1 MTTTITP
8 LDAANVSEG
17 TGGLIGLGKEM
28 VFFSRAVIGGTLYT
42 TICRGA
48 GSVDP
53 AGISTCFVSS
63 TANGTNFG
71 SLNLA
76 NAALTTVGAGTI
88 LAAMIGGGFVTRTG
102 STAAFTDTTDT
113 AALINTLMVLA
124 QNNGVLFRYINQT
137 NATATIAGGT
147 NVTMSGTQLVGPNSE
162 GTFLLTRT
170 DANTATPTFNMV
182 GLQNNPIFVQP
193 EIVATALATVGAGAI
208 TAAGLVGGQI
218 TRSGTQTAAFA
229 DTLPLASAT
238 ITALP
243 GTTAIGQS
251 WLVEFVNNTIWPSTI
266 TTNTGWT
273 VSGTVIVPAGCT
285 GTFLCSVA
293 SGTTLTC
300 QGMGVAPNLA
310 PVPPV
315 LFTTYT
321 AATGTA
327 GASILSG
334 GELVVCTVSAQTA
347 AVAITTRTA
356 AQMVTDTPQLG
367 YVGGPFATYVLRI
380 INQNFLVTAPGA
392 PVSLVAASGVTVSS
406 PQSAST
412 AFINQ
417 GCWADFQVTYSALS
431 TMTMVQIAGGN
442 LGQLQPA
449 QYMSD
454 ATATTETF
462 AAGVMTGAQFCNVRL
477 SGGSSYT
484 ATTRTGIQMF
494 ADTPGAYLGMSWIVE
509 FTNLNSGIVTLAV
522 GTSVSAGTT
531 TTLTLS
537 ANTTRR
543 FVATFTTVSNVVL
556 NCIGTGTFA

>member
-28 VFFSRAVIGGTLYT
+28 VFFSRAVTGGTLYT

-102 STAAFTDTTDT
+102 STSAFTDTTDT
-113 AALINTLMVLA
+113 AALINTLMGLA

-251 WLVEFVNNTIWPSTI
+251 WLMEFVNNTIWPSTI

-273 VSGTVIVPAGCT
+273 LT
-285 GTFLCSVA
+285 GTMTA
-293 SGTTLTC
+293 AQNTLRR
-300 QGMGVAPNLA
+300 GVISFQSL
-310 PVPPV
+310 
-315 LFTTYT
+315 T
-321 AATGTA
+321 AAT
-327 GASILSG
+327 
-334 GELVVCTVSAQTA
+334 
-347 AVAITTRTA
+347 
-356 AQMVTDTPQLG
+356 
-367 YVGGPFATYVLRI
+367 F
-380 INQNFLVTAPGA
+380 
-392 PVSLVAASGVTVSS
+392 
-406 PQSAST
+406 QSAGGYAFT
-412 AFINQ
+412 A
-417 GCWADFQVTYSALS
+417 V
-431 TMTMVQIAGGN
+431 
-442 LGQLQPA
+442 
-449 QYMSD
+449 
-454 ATATTETF
+454 
-462 AAGVMTGAQFCNVRL
+462 
-477 SGGSSYT
+477 
-484 ATTRTGIQMF
+484 
-494 ADTPGAYLGMSWIVE
+494 
-509 FTNLNSGIVTLAV
+509 
-522 GTSVSAGTT
+522 
-531 TTLTLS
+531 
-537 ANTTRR
+537 
-543 FVATFTTVSNVVL
+543 
-556 NCIGTGTFA
+556 

>member
-28 VFFSRAVIGGTLYT
+28 VFFSRAVTGGTLYT

-88 LAAMIGGGFVTRTG
+88 LAAAIGGGFVTRTG
-102 STAAFTDTTDT
+102 STTAFTDTTDT

-193 EIVATALATVGAGAI
+193 EIVATALITVGAGAI
-208 TAAGLVGGQI
+208 TAAGLVGGQV
-218 TRSGTQTAAFA
+218 TRSGTQTAAFN

-251 WLVEFVNNTIWPSTI
+251 WLYEHVNNTIWPATVL
-266 TTNTGWT
+266 TNTGWT
-273 VSGTVIVPAGCT
+273 VSGTVIVPAGAT
-285 GTFLCSVA
+285 GTFLVSVTSA
-293 SGTTLTC
+293 TTLTC
-300 QGMGVAPNLA
+300 QGLGVAPNVAPLPAVLA
-310 PVPPV
+310 
-315 LFTTYT
+315 TSYT

-327 GASILSG
+327 GAGILTG
-334 GELVVCTVSAQTA
+334 ADLVVCTVSGQTA

-356 AQMVTDTPQLG
+356 TQMAADTIQLG
-367 YVGGPFATYVLRI
+367 YVGGPFAAYTLRI
-380 INQNFLVTAPGA
+380 VNENFLVTAPGA
-392 PVSLVAASGVTVSS
+392 PVTLVSGANVTISS

-412 AFINQ
+412 ATIGQ
-417 GCWADFQVTYSALS
+417 GCWMDFAVTYTALN
-431 TMTMVQIAGGN
+431 TMTMVSIAGGQIGA
-442 LGQLQPA
+442 LPAA
-449 QYMSD
+449 QYIAD
-454 ATATTETF
+454 TTATTETF
-462 AAGVMTGAQFCNVRL
+462 AAGVMTGAGFCNVRL

-494 ADTPGAYLGMSWIVE
+494 LDTPGAYLGMSWVAE

-522 GTSVSAGTT
+522 GTSVTAGTT
-531 TTLTLS
+531 TTLTIS

-543 FVATFTTVSNVVL
+543 FVCTFTTVSNMVM
-556 NCIGTGTFA
+556 NCVGTGTFA